1 LRSRTRSRPDR
12 AGHIGHARGY
22 FGTRDGCAR
31 LALNDPQGR
40 PRRVLRGSPQG
51 EPSTALL
58 DDVGKTV
65 RTIDLHTP

>member
-31 LALNDPQGR
+31 LA